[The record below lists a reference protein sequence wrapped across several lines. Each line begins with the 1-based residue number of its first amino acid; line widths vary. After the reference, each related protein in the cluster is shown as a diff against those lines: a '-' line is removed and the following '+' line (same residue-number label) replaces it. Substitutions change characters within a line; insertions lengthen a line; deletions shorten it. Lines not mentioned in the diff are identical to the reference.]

1 MSDILGGIGYNKSD
15 GTNKL
20 VVACNG
26 DLLVYNS
33 SGDTWDAQNQYLTVT
48 SKVEFDTF
56 LDYLFAVDYTQP
68 NRVYN
73 GSTWSQSTNVTSSPN
88 AKYIKV
94 YGTKVYLGYCKPST
108 TLYASRVYFSS
119 LPSSDTITW
128 DTTNDWFDVRTDDG
142 DVITGFGL
150 NSNRLLIFKTNS
162 LYRWDTYS
170 LQDVRG
176 SVGTTSQ
183 RSVANVRDYTIFL
196 HNTGFYAYNG
206 VNSQLISNAVK
217 PYIDGIA
224 SSSLATAV
232 AWTNGNHYYCF
243 VGDITNSDEDISLTN
258 AVFDYDVSSNNW
270 TIRTLQDVIT
280 CAFANTVSN
289 ARTLYAGT
297 SGAKIRKLENGNYLT
312 SATNTQN
319 AIPFEVETIEYY
331 PENPEDLKQFQ
342 YAYVYSSKGSGIS
355 MAYRVVGK
363 PSNEAENWIPTGQL
377 HDRVSRVD
385 FDLSKSRG
393 RGIQFKFMESSIC
406 SPFYLEGF
414 TIYYKL
420 EGLK

>member
-1 MSDILGGIGYNKSD
+1 MANILGGVGYSKSD

-33 SGDTWDAQNQYLTVT
+33 GTDVWDAQNQYLNVT

-56 LDYLFAVDYTQP
+56 LDYLFTVNYSDS
-68 NRVYN
+68 NRVYD
-73 GSTWSQSTNVTSSPN
+73 GSTWSQTTNLTSSPK

-94 YGTKVYLGYCKPST
+94 YGTRVYLGYCNPSGT
-108 TLYASRVYFSS
+108 AYASRVYFSS
-119 LPSSDTITW
+119 IPSSDAITW

-150 NSNRLLIFKTNS
+150 NSNRLLVFKTNS

-196 HNTGFYAYNG
+196 HTTGFYAYNG
-206 VNSQLISNAVK
+206 VSSQLISKAIQ
-217 PYIDGIA
+217 PYFDGIA
-224 SSSLATAV
+224 SSSFATAV

-258 AVFDYDVSSNNW
+258 AVFDYDVSANNW
-270 TIRTLQDVIT
+270 VIRTLQDVFT
-280 CAFANTVSN
+280 CAFPNIVSN
-289 ARTLYAGT
+289 ARTIYAGT
-297 SGAKIRKLENGNYLT
+297 SGAYIRKLENGNSVT
-312 SATNTQN
+312 SGASTAY
-319 AIPFEVETIEYY
+319 AIPFQVKTI
-331 PENPEDLKQFQ
+331 
-342 YAYVYSSKGSGIS
+342 
-355 MAYRVVGK
+355 
-363 PSNEAENWIPTGQL
+363 
-377 HDRVSRVD
+377 
-385 FDLSKSRG
+385 
-393 RGIQFKFMESSIC
+393 
-406 SPFYLEGF
+406 
-414 TIYYKL
+414 
-420 EGLK
+420 